1 MNEFFVME
9 RGGPNVEKPVLD
21 ARQRSCF
28 VIMPFSKTTEDH
40 TEDYWTEFFEKF
52 LYPAISSQGFVVHR
66 SEAKTGKISKDI
78 VHDLAYC
85 DLVFAVLTDNN
96 PNVWYEL
103 GIRHTSRLGTVLA
116 IQKGQKPAFDVR
128 DYGIIF
134 YDDKERP
141 GFDAELTRHIDST
154 PRRDNPVADFLKIES
169 SIAINV
175 AISALR
181 KAVRLIEENSGAG
194 WEAISERLKVFQQSL
209 NPQAQ
214 VSVVHD
220 RRFKFHR
227 DVDINSDP
235 FLCWVGV
242 VRPDVSFLH
251 QMLQERN
258 GLRIGQVKD
267 RDNRMTVIAFETLRH
282 PECLVV
288 AEGHYCQEG
297 PRPY

>member
-1 MNEFFVME
+1 MNEILVVE
-9 RGGPNVEKPVLD
+9 ATRPKAEKPVVD
-21 ARQRSCF
+21 GEQRGCF
-28 VIMPFSKTTEDH
+28 VIMPFSQTTAAHSEK
-40 TEDYWTEFFEKF
+40 YWTEFYDKF
-52 LYPAISSQGFVVHR
+52 LQPAISSHGFAVHR

-78 VHDLAYC
+78 VQDLAYS

-103 GIRHTSRLGTVLA
+103 GIRHTSRLGTVMA
-116 IQKGQKPAFDVR
+116 IQKGQTPAFDVQ

-134 YDDKERP
+134 YDEADP
-141 GFDAELTRHIDST
+141 SSFDADLKRHIESI
-154 PRRDNPVADFLKIES
+154 PRRDSPVGDFLKIES
-169 SIAINV
+169 NIAVNT

-181 KAVRLIEENSGAG
+181 EAVRLVGENAGGG
-194 WEAISERLKVFQQSL
+194 WEAIFEALTSFQKSLPSE
-209 NPQAQ
+209 AQ
-214 VSVVHD
+214 VTVVHD

-235 FLCWVGV
+235 FLCWVDV
-242 VRPDVSFLH
+242 VRPGVSFLH

-267 RDNRMTVIAFETLRH
+267 CDNRMSVIAFETLRH

-288 AEGHYCQEG
+288 AEGHYWQEG
-297 PRPY
+297 PLPY